1 MVPNSA
7 THHMYFFF
15 NYTNFFSDVVL
26 TEICNFVI
34 FTRYLLLK
42 KINLRTSEFV
52 SLWRVYFGLKA
63 NYINQRH
70 FGVIIFNFE
79 QISHVAL
86 VIPLLTLNKQVPARI
101 WYVLSCPEKIL
112 VLKLSTRLKVYSCY
126 EILPDKGFSNCFW
139 QQH

>member
-7 THHMYFFF
+7 THHMYYFF

-26 TEICNFVI
+26 SEICNFVI

-63 NYINQRH
+63 NCINQRH

-79 QISHVAL
+79 QISHVSF

-101 WYVLSCPEKIL
+101 GYVLSCPEKNI
-112 VLKLSTRLKVYSCY
+112 
-126 EILPDKGFSNCFW
+126 GFEVIDEVKSLFLL
-139 QQH
+139 